1 MNADRQ
7 KCAIESVT
15 QILHIPKARDGEIF
29 LKWRPTLGKVL
40 NKLAKYIIS
49 FVDVIVTFLEN
60 SGYGKIMQKF
70 FMSVCEMELGSGPR

>member
-1 MNADRQ
+1 MTATNADRE

-29 LKWRPTLGKVL
+29 LKWQPTLGKVL

-60 SGYGKIMQKF
+60 SGYVKTVQKI
-70 FMSVCEMELGSGPR
+70 LHARI